1 MGSVHTAIID
11 IDEDIGAGKAKVIF
25 RCSGIGGSTDDR
37 AAKIVSENAVARGFD
52 LLDAGESGDGGKKA
66 GRDAGAPSGAGAPSE
81 VDSED
86 GAEGR
91 TVFSEDFQAEARQ
104 LHKSRGAGVREAKN
118 VELSWSVEFGFG
130 PV

>member
-37 AAKIVSENAVARGFD
+37 AAEIVGENAVARGFD
-52 LLDAGESGDGGKKA
+52 LLDAGEAGGGGKKA
-66 GRDAGAPSGAGAPSE
+66 GRDAGAPSHAGAGRGAGAASE

-91 TVFSEDFQAEARQ
+91 TVFSKDFQAEAR
-104 LHKSRGAGVREAKN
+104 
-118 VELSWSVEFGFG
+118 
-130 PV
+130 